1 MQLDNFSS
9 RETALLTRAL
19 AFVRPGEMDPAL
31 TDAVQ
36 IVKTDNFADEC
47 DQLARY
53 YAPLGLETRTSRPVF
68 DTGRNGRHRIL
79 LNNAAI
85 SGLSFL
91 HTLVGD
97 LVHLNNLRR
106 YTADHGNVYRFT
118 QEQAIA
124 QAWYEFLVWTRF
136 QAMRIATRAHAL
148 VSWHEVNGEQPPA
161 DGCYRF
167 ARVDLTSP
175 GLTASLEQLRRAEDL
190 AAWRAGLWDLL
201 QELALYFGRLAFYQ
215 RDARPGELDKA
226 FPEQVLEETVGL
238 NNVLSLYRLLLQA
251 GSYDQWSGQWDALR
265 GTVLA
270 MQEHGR
276 RRYAAGGAQTSPDTT
291 GERS

>member
-1 MQLDNFSS
+1 MQLDTFSS

-97 LVHLNNLRR
+97 LIHLNNLRR

-124 QAWYEFLVWTRF
+124 HAWYEFLVWTRF

-175 GLTASLEQLRRAEDL
+175 GMTTSLEQLHRAEEL

-215 RDARPGELDKA
+215 RDARPGELDEA

>member
-19 AFVRPGEMDPAL
+19 AFVRPEELDPAL
-31 TDAVQ
+31 TGAVR
-36 IVKTDNFADEC
+36 IVKTDKFADEC
-47 DQLARY
+47 DQVARY
-53 YAPLGLETRTSRPVF
+53 YAPLGLETPASRPVF
-68 DTGRNGRHRIL
+68 DSGRNPGHRIL

-97 LVHLNNLRR
+97 LVHLANLCR
-106 YTADHGNVYRFT
+106 YSADHGNVYRFT

-124 QAWYEFLVWTRF
+124 HAWYEFLLWSRF

-175 GLTASLEQLRRAEDL
+175 GMTASLEQLRRAEDL

-215 RDARPGELDKA
+215 RDARPGELDEA

>member
-1 MQLDNFSS
+1 M
-9 RETALLTRAL
+9 
-19 AFVRPGEMDPAL
+19 
-31 TDAVQ
+31 
-36 IVKTDNFADEC
+36 
-47 DQLARY
+47 
-53 YAPLGLETRTSRPVF
+53 
-68 DTGRNGRHRIL
+68 
-79 LNNAAI
+79 
-85 SGLSFL
+85 
-91 HTLVGD
+91 GD

-215 RDARPGELDKA
+215 RDARPGELDEA

-238 NNVLSLYRLLLQA
+238 DNVLSLYRLLLQA

-291 GERS
+291 GER